1 MLKGRNDNMNE
12 KIMEELKKISEEEK
26 IYLQGQELVEK
37 SIYTEKEQ
45 FEIDS
50 EKFLKENRF
59 VTVRRHSRFVEFP
72 EHKHNYVEM
81 MYVCSGSITHVID
94 GKSL

>member
-1 MLKGRNDNMNE
+1 MNE
-12 KIMEELKKISEEEK
+12 KIMEELQKISEEEK

-59 VTVRRHSRFVEFP
+59 VTVRRHRRFVEFP
-72 EHKHNYVEM
+72 EHAFAVYHGVS
-81 MYVCSGSITHVID
+81 VPLSFTGQ
-94 GKSL
+94 GGFA

>member
-1 MLKGRNDNMNE
+1 MNE

-94 GKSL
+94 GKSV

>member
-1 MLKGRNDNMNE
+1 MNE